1 MIAAGFRHRTSRDGD
16 PHLHTHVLVAN
27 SVRTPDG
34 RWRTLDGRGL
44 LVHMKTAGYVYDAQ
58 LRHELTERL
67 GVEWGPVVNGLA
79 DIEGID
85 AEVREL
91 FSKRRSAIEDR
102 MAEWGLTSA
111 RAAEVSALDTRQAKT
126 GRVEHTDE
134 LRDRWRTEAAEI
146 GWTQRDLLGA
156 CPAVL
161 TGQHHSTAA
170 AFTGQRHSTA
180 GAFDRSTPPRGW
192 RSRVTRR

>member
-1 MIAAGFRHRTSRDGD
+1 M
-16 PHLHTHVLVAN
+16 
-27 SVRTPDG
+27 
-34 RWRTLDGRGL
+34 DGRGL

-85 AEVREL
+85 AEVRDM

-111 RAAEVSALDTRQAKT
+111 RAAEVSALDTRQAKS

-134 LRDRWRTEAAEI
+134 LRDRWRAEAAEV
-146 GWTQRDLLGA
+146 GWTNTVCSGVPARRWSGA
-156 CPAVL
+156 P
-161 TGQHHSTAA
+161 
-170 AFTGQRHSTA
+170 RA
-180 GAFDRSTPPRGW
+180 GGHP
-192 RSRVTRR
+192 